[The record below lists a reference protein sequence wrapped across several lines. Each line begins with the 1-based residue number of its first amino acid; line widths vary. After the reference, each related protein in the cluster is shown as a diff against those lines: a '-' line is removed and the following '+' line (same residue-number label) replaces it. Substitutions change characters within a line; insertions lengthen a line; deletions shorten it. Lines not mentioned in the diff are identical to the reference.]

1 MSDICPIYGS
11 VWSPAYIDA
20 QPLPVVPRE
29 LLPWL
34 KKDRREAETGA
45 MVRATNNDGKTEL
58 THNKEGL
65 EYAERELRRIK
76 ADLAGEK
83 SGTDRHVILS
93 RQVEGMMER
102 VEFWRGKMYL
112 LDKIIEATQRSET

>member
-1 MSDICPIYGS
+1 MKIIYGS
-11 VWSPAYIDA
+11 VWSREYIDA
-20 QPLPVVPRE
+20 SPIPVVSRE

-45 MVRATNNDGKTEL
+45 MVKATNNDGKTEL

-76 ADLAGEK
+76 GDLASETP
-83 SGTDRHVILS
+83 GTDRAIILS
-93 RQVEGMMER
+93 HQAEGMADR

-112 LDKIIEATQRSET
+112 LDKMIAAVV